1 MISEIM
7 MISGASVGGS
17 GGNETMM
24 LIAVLV
30 FFSRNFSPGKGIF
43 LQLMF
48 KDHSI
53 RQVAQIVTCELDVFC
68 ELN

>member
-7 MISGASVGGS
+7 MISGVIIGSS
-17 GGNETMM
+17 GGDETMM

-30 FFSRNFSPGKGIF
+30 FFSHTFSPEKGIF

-48 KDHSI
+48 KDHSLC
-53 RQVAQIVTCELDVFC
+53 QVAQIVTCELDVF
-68 ELN
+68 L

>member
-1 MISEIM
+1 MMIIEMMVMISEIM

-30 FFSRNFSPGKGIF
+30 FFSHTFSPEKRIF

-48 KDHSI
+48 KDH
-53 RQVAQIVTCELDVFC
+53 
-68 ELN
+68 